1 VSTAQEQIPLQDL
14 RQADLDAD
22 AQPSQEAARARH
34 PQAMPAAGLVLLAV
48 LTPLHGLWAVQ
59 LLMVPLLLVLPGLIL
74 LRALRFPGAAV
85 AATPLYVP
93 AASILVLLAAGLA
106 TDLAGPRIGIAEPL
120 RAAPL
125 LLGLEVVCFALLGCS
140 LGAPEETRIPW
151 ASVSHPFRLAWPLLI
166 PLLSAAGALRLNSGH
181 SARVAELAVIVVL
194 VVTVAVFLY
203 ASRCSDRLL
212 IVGVFAIG
220 LAMMWSFSLRGN
232 LVYGFDISSEYYSL
246 EQTVT
251 SGVWHVNHSNDAY
264 GAMLSVTVLPAQ
276 LSALSGL
283 PALLIFKVVYPVLGA
298 LFPVA
303 VFLLARRVLSGRWAF
318 LAAALVL
325 MQQTLFQQMP
335 ALARQEVATLLYA
348 ALILAVLDVSQSRR
362 VRWAF
367 VVLLS
372 LGMVVSHYS
381 TAYLAITI
389 LAIAAVFQLAASWFL
404 KVPRITGT
412 ALLAIV
418 VSVAGTTVWY
428 SSLTHSTANLEQFV
442 QTAKG
447 QGLNLLPNQGANPL
461 ATYLQGQSETELSP
475 AQYQSYLKTYVE
487 QNESFIR
494 PLPDAA
500 APQYELKPAASQIP
514 PVTSA
519 SATSAVN
526 LLSLLIQQL
535 LNLLAGV
542 CALLLA
548 LQRKGPVLLR
558 QIGLLGLAG
567 MVILVLAR
575 LSGTIAQE
583 YNPERA
589 FLQMMI
595 ILAVGVCWLFE
606 RTAERWKWA
615 APPAVAAGALSFGL
629 FFAGS
634 SGLTGV
640 AFGGGTPANL
650 ADTGPDYQEF
660 VKVAPDLLAASWV
673 NQTAPPSQLIYA
685 DNYAKLLLNTVSS
698 SDRQGIFD
706 AITPATI
713 DQHAWVYATS
723 TNLVRDVVRS
733 LSESTS
739 ATYAFPLNFLTTNF
753 DLVYTNGSSE
763 VFHR

>member
-1 VSTAQEQIPLQDL
+1 MS
-14 RQADLDAD
+14 
-22 AQPSQEAARARH
+22 
-34 PQAMPAAGLVLLAV
+34 AAGLVLLAV
-48 LTPLHGLWAVQ
+48 LTPLHGIWAVQ
-59 LLMVPLLLVLPGLIL
+59 LLMVPLLLVLPGVIL
-74 LRALRFPGAAV
+74 LRTLRLPGAAV
-85 AATPLYVP
+85 AASPVYVP
-93 AASILVLLAAGLA
+93 AASVLVLLGAGLA
-106 TDLAGPRIGIAEPL
+106 TDLAGPLIGIAEPL

-140 LGAPEETRIPW
+140 RRAPEETQIPW
-151 ASVSHPFRLAWPLLI
+151 ASLSHPLKLAWPLLI
-166 PLLSAAGALRLNSGH
+166 PLLSMAGALRLNSGH
-181 SARVAELAVIVVL
+181 SARVADLAVIVVL
-194 VVTVAVFLY
+194 FATVAVFLF

-251 SGVWHVNHSNDAY
+251 SGIWHVNHPNDAY

-276 LSALSGL
+276 LSALSGI
-283 PALLIFKVVYPVLGA
+283 PALLIFKVVYPVFGA

-303 VFLLARRVLSGRWAF
+303 VFVLARRVLSGRWAF

-348 ALILAVLDVSQSRR
+348 ALLLAVLDAAQSRR
-362 VRWAF
+362 VRWVF

-372 LGMVVSHYS
+372 LGMVLSHYS

-404 KVPRITGT
+404 KVPRITGA

-428 SSLTHSTANLEQFV
+428 SALTHSTSNLEQFV

-461 ATYLQGQSETELSP
+461 ATYLQGQSETQLSP
-475 AQYQSYLKTYVE
+475 AQYQSYLNSYVR
-487 QNESFIR
+487 QNDSFIR
-494 PLPDAA
+494 PLPDAT
-500 APQYELKPAASQIP
+500 APQYELKPAASQTP
-514 PVTSA
+514 QVTSA
-519 SATSAVN
+519 SATSAMN
-526 LLSLLIQQL
+526 LASLLIQQL

-542 CALLLA
+542 CALILA

-595 ILAVGVCWLFE
+595 ILAVGVCWLFQ

-615 APPAVAAGALSFGL
+615 APPAVAVSALSFGL

-660 VKVAPDLLAASWV
+660 VKQTPDLAAASWV
-673 NQTAPPSQLIYA
+673 NQAAPPSQLIYA
-685 DNYAKLLLNTVSS
+685 DNYAKLLLNTVSG

-706 AITPATI
+706 AITPPTI
-713 DQHAWVYATS
+713 DQHAWVYATG
-723 TNLVRDVVRS
+723 TNLINDVVRS
-733 LSESTS
+733 LSDSTS
-739 ATYAFPLNFLTTNF
+739 ATYAFPLNFLTSNF